1 MPTKG
6 SLIYHLTCLKYV
18 PYFGKLRTPKITS
31 SAVKEHLFELV
42 VFYLSITFVSHV
54 LATNAQ
60 NVVDSLRCSVCLC
73 WTFVSFFSLK
83 SCFLTHVNSNKV
95 HFKLLLFLNIAAL
108 RVCVE
113 DLRSLRPYSSVVRF
127 AAVAVL
133 RVHPPTPWYSLR
145 SCGWTLVRMYG

>member
-42 VFYLSITFVSHV
+42 VFYLSITFVSHTRSQQMLKMLSILCGV
-54 LATNAQ
+54 QFVYVQLS
-60 NVVDSLRCSVCLC
+60 SL
-73 WTFVSFFSLK
+73 FSLK

-113 DLRSLRPYSSVVRF
+113 ELRSLRPYSSVVRF

-133 RVHPPTPWYSLR
+133 RVHPPTPWY
-145 SCGWTLVRMYG
+145 G